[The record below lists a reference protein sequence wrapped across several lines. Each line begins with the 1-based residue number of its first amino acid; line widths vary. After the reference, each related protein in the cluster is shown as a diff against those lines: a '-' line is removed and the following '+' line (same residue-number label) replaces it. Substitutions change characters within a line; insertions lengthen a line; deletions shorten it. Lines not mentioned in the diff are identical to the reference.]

1 LNVKMAFTPL
11 NPFGAPLPFLPRPGD
26 AAEGAAAI
34 GHAWKSEIYFDPEAD
49 SHFGQVYRIGDGE
62 LISMMKKLIRGREQI
77 TTVSAYQC
85 KLFSVQLTQMLLN
98 HQFVVFE
105 TDGWWWSVEKNSD
118 GITIQRSKK
127 LEFVR
132 DRYRRDLRP
141 TPIIRMKQ
149 DNGRRTMADLVDYLW
164 RKDEL
169 NKKYN
174 LATDNCKH
182 FAKRIF
188 DEVAASKYL

>member
-1 LNVKMAFTPL
+1 
-11 NPFGAPLPFLPRPGD
+11 
-26 AAEGAAAI
+26 
-34 GHAWKSEIYFDPEAD
+34 
-49 SHFGQVYRIGDGE
+49 
-62 LISMMKKLIRGREQI
+62 
-77 TTVSAYQC
+77 
-85 KLFSVQLTQMLLN
+85 
-98 HQFVVFE
+98 
-105 TDGWWWSVEKNSD
+105 
-118 GITIQRSKK
+118 
-127 LEFVR
+127 
-132 DRYRRDLRP
+132 
-141 TPIIRMKQ
+141 MKQ